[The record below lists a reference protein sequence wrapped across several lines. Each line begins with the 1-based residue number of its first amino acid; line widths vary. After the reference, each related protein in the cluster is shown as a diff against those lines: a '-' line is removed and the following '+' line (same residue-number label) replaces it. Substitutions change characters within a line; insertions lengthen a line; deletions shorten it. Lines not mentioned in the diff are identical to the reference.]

1 MTRSEAELACLQG
14 MFHRDARDAR
24 RRAGER
30 IARRKTPHRTTTSY
44 LSRIARR
51 TRRARRA
58 PTDSIARR
66 LSTRRRATARLFPPL
81 ARALAPTREPRR
93 RTNRTTPDRT
103 SVDARARARG
113 PKRRARACAEREIRY
128 LERFEVWEASE
139 WVIGESRTADLILPK
154 ATTFV
159 PQWSTR
165 VMTPTTTRATV
176 TDARRITSS
185 SSSRVAHRGVS
196 VRRAASTEE
205 SDAEKRERARLES
218 TDAFGELVAMA
229 AKNGVV
235 VEEAPKRDSNAVRA
249 AAAMCGPTSVG
260 LETVGDATTTESG
273 GIKGLPPGLKKPPWL
288 RQRAPS
294 GERFEYLSDSL
305 GGLKLNTVCEEA
317 MCPNVGEC
325 WNGDTGTAT
334 VMLLGDTC
342 TRGCRFC
349 AVNTS
354 QTPPPPDEDEP
365 ENTAHAIAE
374 WGVGYI
380 VLTSVDRDDIPDGGS
395 EHFARTVRT
404 LKKLKSSVLVEA
416 LTPDFRG
423 DMDAVA
429 HLARSG
435 LDVFAH
441 NVETVERLQ
450 KRVRDPRAGYE
461 QSLSVLRHAKESKE
475 GLVTKTSIM
484 LGLGEE
490 DDEIVECM
498 RACKEAGVD
507 IFTLGQYLQPTPQHL
522 PVKEFVTPEKFDYWK
537 KFGEEEIGFR
547 YVASGPLVRSS
558 YKAGEFFIESM
569 LRKDALERETK

>member
-1 MTRSEAELACLQG
+1 MRTVAASPVRCAP
-14 MFHRDARDAR
+14 ARAS
-24 RRAGER
+24 RAS
-30 IARRKTPHRTTTSY
+30 TTYASH
-44 LSRIARR
+44 
-51 TRRARRA
+51 RA
-58 PTDSIARR
+58 P
-66 LSTRRRATARLFPPL
+66 
-81 ARALAPTREPRR
+81 ARALAI
-93 RTNRTTPDRT
+93 
-103 SVDARARARG
+103 ARATDGASDD
-113 PKRRARACAEREIRY
+113 AERE
-128 LERFEVWEASE
+128 
-139 WVIGESRTADLILPK
+139 
-154 ATTFV
+154 
-159 PQWSTR
+159 
-165 VMTPTTTRATV
+165 
-176 TDARRITSS
+176 
-185 SSSRVAHRGVS
+185 
-196 VRRAASTEE
+196 
-205 SDAEKRERARLES
+205 RERLEQ
-218 TDAFGELVAMA
+218 TDAFGELVALA
-229 AKNGVV
+229 ASNGVV
-235 VEEAPKRDSNAVRA
+235 VERTPNPRAVQA
-249 AAAMCGPTSVG
+249 AAAMCGPTAG
-260 LETVGDATTTESG
+260 TIEAAFGESSTAAPS
-273 GIKGLPPGLKKPPWL
+273 IKGLPPGLKKPPWL

-294 GERFEYLSDSL
+294 GERFEYLSSSL
-305 GGLKLNTVCEEA
+305 TGLKLNTVCEEA

-349 AVNTS
+349 AVNTA

-404 LKKLKSSVLVEA
+404 LKKIKSSVLVEA
-416 LTPDFRG
+416 LTPDFQG
-423 DMDAVA
+423 DLEAVA

-461 QSLSVLRHAKESKE
+461 QSLSVLRHAKASKE

-490 DDEIVECM
+490 DDEIRECM
-498 RACKEAGVD
+498 RACKDAGVD

-537 KFGEEEIGFR
+537 KVGEEEIGFR

-569 LRKDALERETK
+569 LRKDALNRAAGT